1 MQCLSIILLV
11 ALVLPVQAGGPS
23 QGKIVYDSWDA
34 AYLQGKR
41 AGYVH
46 TSVEKQTAG
55 AEPTYRTTMKMQL
68 KVKRFNTLIELRMD
82 TGTEE
87 TAGGKVTGV
96 FMRQYLGQAKQLDLT
111 GKVVGKQVRL
121 MLDGTKALK
130 PAPWND
136 AVVGLYRQQ
145 TMFRDKMVKPGDT
158 FQFLSFEPSINLVV
172 ETNVKIKDYEEVE
185 LFGGQKKQ
193 RLLRVET
200 TPEKVENVQLP
211 TMLTWLNEHREPVR
225 AETQIPGL
233 GTLTLYRTTKQGA
246 LSSGSGAASIDVGL
260 NQLVPLKRFIAD
272 PYNVREAV
280 YRITIQGDE
289 DPASAL
295 AHDGR
300 QTVKKVQGST
310 VEVQVRGN
318 AATATAEQVGEEFL
332 QSSYFINSQ
341 DAQVKRIARSAV
353 GSETDPWQKALRLER
368 WVNKNMRGR
377 SHEQLATADHVAR
390 TLEGD
395 CTEFAMLLAA
405 LCRAEGVPSKTAI
418 GLIYANVN
426 NRPAFSFHM
435 WTEVWVRGRW
445 IPLDA
450 TLGRG
455 HVGATHL
462 KVTDHSWHETRSLL
476 PLLPVVRVLGK
487 MSIEVVR
494 IVPGQG
500 S

>member
-1 MQCLSIILLV
+1 MLV
-11 ALVLPVQAGGPS
+11 VLVLPVQAGGT
-23 QGKIVYDSWDA
+23 QGKLVYDSWDA
-34 AYLQGKR
+34 AYLEGKR

-46 TSVEKQTAG
+46 TSVEKQSDG
-55 AEPTYRTTMKMQL
+55 DEPSYRTTMKMQL

-87 TAGGKVTGV
+87 TAEGKVTGV

-111 GKVVGKQVRL
+111 GKVVGKQVKL
-121 MLDGTKALK
+121 MLDGTKPLK

-172 ETNVKIKDYEEVE
+172 ETTVKVKDSEDVE

-211 TMLTWLNEHREPVR
+211 TMVTWLNEQLEPVR
-225 AETQIPGL
+225 SETQIPGL
-233 GTLTLYRTTKQGA
+233 GTLTLYRTTKEGA
-246 LSSGSGAASIDVGL
+246 LSSGAGAASIDVGL
-260 NQLVPLKRFIAD
+260 NQLVPLKQFIAD
-272 PYNVREAV
+272 PYNVREAL
-280 YRITIQGDE
+280 YRITIKGDD

-295 AHDGR
+295 ARDDR
-300 QTVKKVQGST
+300 QTIKKVQGST
-310 VEVQVRGN
+310 LEVQVRGDV
-318 AATATAEQVGEEFL
+318 ATATAEKAGEEFL

-341 DAQVKRIARSAV
+341 DAQVQRIARTAV
-353 GSETDPWQKALRLER
+353 GSETDPWKKALRLEK

-405 LCRAEGVPSKTAI
+405 LCRAQDIPAKTAI

-426 NRPAFSFHM
+426 GRPAFSFHM
-435 WTEVWVRGRW
+435 WTEVWISGRW
-445 IPLDA
+445 VPLDA

-476 PLLPVVRVLGK
+476 PLLPVVRVLGR

-494 IVPGQG
+494 TVPGQG
-500 S
+500 R